1 MAMTEMRKDD
11 DTALDLFFA
20 EARQSAPEPSAAF
33 LGRILAQAEAVQ
45 AGFLVA
51 PAQPAA
57 VTRGARFGVLGTLL
71 ALFGG
76 WGGLGGMATAAVAG
90 VWIGF
95 AGSDTLAQVA
105 SYATATETVTAS
117 TLLADGDIL
126 ALAAE

>member
-20 EARQSAPEPSAAF
+20 EARQNMPEPSAAF
-33 LGRILAQAEAVQ
+33 LGRILTDAEAVQ
-45 AGFLVA
+45 AGFLAA
-51 PAQPAA
+51 PVPSA

-105 SYATATETVTAS
+105 GYATTTETATAS
-117 TLLADGDIL
+117 ALLADGDIL

>member
-1 MAMTEMRKDD
+1 MAMIEMRKDD

-33 LGRILAQAEAVQ
+33 LGRILTDAEAVQ
-45 AGFLVA
+45 AGFLAV
-51 PAQPAA
+51 PAQPA
-57 VTRGARFGVLGTLL
+57 VTRGARLGVLGTVL

-105 SYATATETVTAS
+105 GFSATTETATASA
-117 TLLADGDIL
+117 LLADGDIL